1 MLALLGLATVV
12 SVLALIMSRRV
23 TPLVALIAVPTI
35 AALIGGFGLRTSQFA
50 IEGIQQTAPVAAMF
64 VFAILYFGVMS
75 DAGLLDPIVDGILRA
90 VGTRPTRI
98 VVGSALL
105 ALVVHLDGSGAVTF
119 LVAVPALLPLYER
132 LRMDRR
138 VLACVVSMAAGVN
151 FLPWTGPVLRAS
163 AALQIPTTALF
174 RPLIP
179 VQAVGLV
186 FVFAVAYYLG
196 RREERRLLAI
206 DAGVADVADAI
217 SASSPREPS
226 RELSRALS
234 AEELAIRRP
243 GRFWVNLLM
252 TVALMAVMV
261 SGVVDAA
268 FAFMIGTA
276 LALMVNYPSSSAQ
289 RARIDAHAKAALM
302 MAVILLA
309 AGVFTGIMKGTGML
323 SAMARAAVDVTSPG
337 VAAHIPV
344 VLGVLSMPLSLLL
357 DPDSF
362 YLGALPVIA
371 EAAGAFGVP
380 PIQVGQ
386 AALLGQMTTG
396 FPVSPLTPATF
407 LLVGLCR
414 IELGEHQRFTA
425 PWLFAA
431 SLLMTA
437 ACVLFGVFPL

>member
-1 MLALLGLATVV
+1 MLALLGLVTVV
-12 SVLALIMSRRV
+12 AVLAVIMSRRM
-23 TPLVALIAVPTI
+23 TPLVALIALP
-35 AALIGGFGLRTSQFA
+35 AAAAMIGGFGFRTSQFA
-50 IEGIQQTAPVAAMF
+50 ITGIQQTAPVAAMF

-75 DAGLLDPIVDGILRA
+75 DAGLMDPIVNGILRA

-98 VVGSALL
+98 AVGSALL

-119 LVAVPALLPLYER
+119 LVAVPALLPLYDR
-132 LRMDRR
+132 LGMDRR
-138 VLACVVSMAAGVN
+138 VLACVVSLAAGVN

-163 AALQIPTTALF
+163 AALQIPAAELF

-179 VQAVGLV
+179 VQAAGLV
-186 FVFAVAYYLG
+186 FVFLVAYGLG
-196 RREERRLLAI
+196 LREERRLLSS
-206 DAGVADVADAI
+206 DAETLAAP
-217 SASSPREPS
+217 SPSPSRS
-226 RELSRALS
+226 RELSPEERAL
-234 AEELAIRRP
+234 RRP
-243 GRFWVNLLM
+243 DRFWVNLLM
-252 TVALMAVMV
+252 TAALIAAMV
-261 SGVVDAA
+261 SGIVDPS

-276 LALMVNYPSSSAQ
+276 LALMVNFSSSDAQ

-302 MAVILLA
+302 MAAILLA
-309 AGVFTGIMKGTGML
+309 AGAFTGIMQGTGML
-323 SAMARAAVDVTSPG
+323 SAMARAAVGVTSPG

-344 VLGVLSMPLSLLL
+344 ILGVLSMPLSLLL

-362 YLGALPVIA
+362 YLGALPVVA
-371 EAAGAFGVP
+371 EAARAFGVP

-414 IELGEHQRFTA
+414 IELGDHQRFTA

>member
-1 MLALLGLATVV
+1 
-12 SVLALIMSRRV
+12 
-23 TPLVALIAVPTI
+23 
-35 AALIGGFGLRTSQFA
+35 
-50 IEGIQQTAPVAAMF
+50 
-64 VFAILYFGVMS
+64 
-75 DAGLLDPIVDGILRA
+75 
-90 VGTRPTRI
+90 
-98 VVGSALL
+98 
-105 ALVVHLDGSGAVTF
+105 
-119 LVAVPALLPLYER
+119 
-132 LRMDRR
+132 
-138 VLACVVSMAAGVN
+138 
-151 FLPWTGPVLRAS
+151 
-163 AALQIPTTALF
+163 LF

-179 VQAVGLV
+179 VQAVGLI
-186 FVFAVAYYLG
+186 FVFFVAYGMG
-196 RREERRLLAI
+196 RREERRLLSL
-206 DAGVADVADAI
+206 DADPADPVVAKTV
-217 SASSPREPS
+217 ET
-226 RELSRALS
+226 RELSPDERAL
-234 AEELAIRRP
+234 RRP

-252 TVALMAVMV
+252 TITLMAVMV
-261 SGVVDAA
+261 SGIVDPS
-268 FAFMIGTA
+268 FAFMVGTA
-276 LALMVNYPSSSAQ
+276 LALMVNYPSSDAQ

-302 MAVILLA
+302 MAAILLA

-323 SAMARAAVDVTSPG
+323 SAMAQAAVGVTSPS

-362 YLGALPVIA
+362 YLGALPVVA
-371 EAAGAFGVP
+371 EAARAFGVP

-414 IELGEHQRFTA
+414 IELGDHQRFTA

>member
-12 SVLALIMSRRV
+12 AVLAVIMSRRM
-23 TPLVALIAVPTI
+23 TPLVALIALPAI
-35 AALIGGFGLRTSQFA
+35 ASLIGGFGLATSQFA
-50 IEGIQQTAPVAAMF
+50 IAGIQQTAPVAAMF
-64 VFAILYFGVMS
+64 VFAILYFGVMN
-75 DAGLLDPIVDGILRA
+75 DAGLMDPIVNGILRA
-90 VGTRPTRI
+90 VGTNPTRI

-132 LRMDRR
+132 LQMDRR

-163 AALQIPTTALF
+163 AALHIPATELF

-186 FVFAVAYYLG
+186 FVFAVAYGLG
-196 RREERRLLAI
+196 RREERRLERGLLPFDSNVEMPA
-206 DAGVADVADAI
+206 
-217 SASSPREPS
+217 SA
-226 RELSRALS
+226 RALS
-234 AEELAIRRP
+234 PEELALRRP

-252 TVALMAVMV
+252 TIALMAVMV
-261 SGVVDAA
+261 SGIVDPS

-276 LALMVNYPSSSAQ
+276 LALMVNYPSSDAQ
-289 RARIDAHAKAALM
+289 RGRIDTHAKAALM
-302 MAVILLA
+302 MAAILLA
-309 AGVFTGIMKGTGML
+309 AGAFTGIMKGTGML
-323 SAMARAAVDVTSPG
+323 SAMARAAVGITSPG

-362 YLGALPVIA
+362 YLGALPVVA
-371 EAAGAFGVP
+371 EAASAFGVP
-380 PIQVGQ
+380 PVQVGQ

-414 IELGEHQRFTA
+414 IELGDHQRFTA

-431 SLLMTA
+431 SVLMTI